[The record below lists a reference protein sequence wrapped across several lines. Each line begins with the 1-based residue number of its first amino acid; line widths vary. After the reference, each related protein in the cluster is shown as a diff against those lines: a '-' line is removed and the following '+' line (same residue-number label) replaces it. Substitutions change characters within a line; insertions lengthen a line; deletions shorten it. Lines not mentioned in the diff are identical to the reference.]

1 MSVEALPVFFRR
13 DRERIWPRSFIPP
26 LMLGVGLW
34 LMNVGWDAFTATPQN
49 VAYFLGSNSE
59 YKVRGSW
66 RVTLLRT
73 QMMMLSM
80 DASARMQGM

>member
-1 MSVEALPVFFRR
+1 
-13 DRERIWPRSFIPP
+13 
-26 LMLGVGLW
+26 MLGVGLW

-49 VAYFLGSNSE
+49 VAYVLGSNSE

-66 RVTLLRT
+66 RVTCTLLRI

>member
-1 MSVEALPVFFRR
+1 
-13 DRERIWPRSFIPP
+13 
-26 LMLGVGLW
+26 
-34 LMNVGWDAFTATPQN
+34 MNVGWDAFTATPQN
-49 VAYFLGSNSE
+49 VAYVLGSNSE

-66 RVTLLRT
+66 RVTCTLLRI